1 MRDNIIVRTISVI
14 LSVII
19 TSFYFFTFN
28 FRFFAGAN
36 TKTVLAGVAL
46 LLLLIQMAKS
56 RKLGVSKDIVVFTA
70 YSLCISL
77 TCLTAVIYNGT
88 TDYTYATYFI
98 SMWVWMAAAYTV
110 LLSLRELNGKVTFEL
125 LSNYL
130 IIVCVVQC
138 ILAIM
143 ISRIPAVKGIA
154 AVIMPGLSGL
164 ERAAD
169 GRLFG
174 IGCAFDVAG
183 IRFSCVLVL
192 IIRMILVQFE
202 KKEINKKL
210 VYSYW
215 FAFLVIVVVGN
226 MIART
231 TTVGALIAL
240 AYFACASIFDKNAH
254 GGQMLKSL
262 LGVLLV
268 TIPVAVY
275 LYQNDEMFR
284 EDFRFGFEGFVSLIE
299 TGSWEVDSND
309 ILVTMYRFPETL
321 KTWLIGD
328 GYIETANNDPYYL
341 GEHHLGY
348 YYMGT
353 DVGYLRFIYYAGL
366 PFLLSFL
373 MFLGYVTKVCIQ
385 KYDKD
390 TIMFLFILL
399 IQIAVWFKV
408 ATDIFMFFALFVAF
422 GKLEYDQDME
432 DSSHMIE
439 NNDE

>member
-19 TSFYFFTFN
+19 TSFYFFTFK

-46 LLLLIQMAKS
+46 LLLLVQMAKG
-56 RKLGVSKDIVVFTA
+56 RKLGVAKDIVVFTA

-77 TCLTAVIYNGT
+77 TCLVAAVYNNT
-88 TDYTYATYFI
+88 SDYSYVTYFV
-98 SMWVWMAAAYTV
+98 SMLVWMAAAYTV
-110 LLSLRELNGKVTFEL
+110 LLALDQLNGRVTFEV

-138 ILAIM
+138 VIAVM
-143 ISRIPAVKGIA
+143 ISRVPGFKDLV
-154 AVIMPGLSGL
+154 AVIMPGIYGL
-164 ERAAD
+164 EKMAD
-169 GRLFG
+169 GRLYG

-215 FAFLVIVVVGN
+215 FAFLVIVVIGN

-240 AYFACASIFDKNAH
+240 AYFACVSVFDKNAH

-268 TIPVAVY
+268 TIPVAVF

-328 GYIETANNDPYYL
+328 GYILTANDDPYYL
-341 GEHHLGY
+341 GELHGGY

-366 PFLLSFL
+366 PFLLSFSV
-373 MFLGYVTKVCIQ
+373 FLIYVTKVCIQ
-385 KYDKD
+385 KYDRDKL
-390 TIMFLFILL
+390 MFLFILL
-399 IQIAVWFKV
+399 VQIAVWFKV
-408 ATDIFMFFALFVAF
+408 ATDIFMFFALFVAY
-422 GKLEYDQDME
+422 GKLEYAQDIE
-432 DSSHMIE
+432 DSPQMIE
-439 NNDE
+439 NNEE

>member
-1 MRDNIIVRTISVI
+1 MRDSFIVKTIAVI

-19 TSFYFFTFN
+19 TSFYFFTFG
-28 FRFFAGAN
+28 FSLFAGAN

-46 LLLLIQMAKS
+46 LLLLIQMAKG

-77 TCLTAVIYNGT
+77 TCLVAAVYNNT
-88 TDYTYATYFI
+88 SDYTYATYFI

-110 LLSLRELNGKVTFEL
+110 LLSLRQLNGRVTFDI

-130 IIVCVVQC
+130 VIVCVTQC
-138 ILAIM
+138 VIAIM
-143 ISRIPAVKGIA
+143 ISRFPAFKSIVGG
-154 AVIMPGLSGL
+154 IMPGIEGMD
-164 ERAAD
+164 RMAD
-169 GRLFG
+169 GRLYG

-202 KKEINKKL
+202 KIEVNKKL

-215 FAFLVIVVVGN
+215 IAFLVIVVIGN

-240 AYFACASIFDKNAH
+240 GYLSCALMFGENRIAGSV
-254 GGQMLKSL
+254 LKSFL
-262 LGVLLV
+262 VVLLITV
-268 TIPVAVY
+268 PFAIY
-275 LYQNDEMFR
+275 LYQNDPMFR

-299 TGSWEVDSND
+299 NGRWEVDSND

-341 GEHHLGY
+341 GEHHGGY

-366 PFLLSFL
+366 PFLLSFFV
-373 MFLGYVTKVCIQ
+373 FLGYVTKVCIQ
-385 KYDKD
+385 KYNRDRL
-390 TIMFLFILL
+390 MFLFILL
-399 IQIAVWFKV
+399 VQIAVWFKV
-408 ATDIFMFFALFVAF
+408 ATDIFMFFALYVAF
-422 GKLEYDQDME
+422 GKLEYAHDME
-432 DSSHMIE
+432 DSSQIVE
-439 NNDE
+439 TND